1 MIAAGFLLSETFV
14 SQAERGD
21 GMTLSIRS
29 RQAAVGALA
38 TACVIMFTPAAAAQT
53 TTASTTTTCVPA
65 NTTRQ
70 LNQYIA
76 IQDCWDQTGG
86 NSGGRLVAEHY
97 AKWRVRLLTTD
108 PTEFY
113 RDYRGE
119 HRNTLVRL
127 FAGKTRSTIV
137 GLKLQVTDPALEFSI
152 PLMAI
157 NYQGKVGTG
166 QSYATT
172 LTSSNADQPYFRLS
186 TTTSTAIS
194 LSAKSTKD
202 ADSRLAARTLSA
214 VQNALKI
221 AAPQVTLLTELNKDN
236 SSRLASALDTTLASL
251 LSEATTET
259 ITATKSLESWT
270 RDSKFLVRVDLPRDV
285 PLRTAPPPRT
295 PDAAD
300 TGKIDAGSVF
310 FEVMLSCPRVS
321 IFHSEDLCAHADRE
335 AGSPAHDPIEEI
347 RQNVSAPQV
356 LSFEL
361 SPGKTIR
368 EHITSQAFFLNF
380 LRELPRAAA
389 TDTEAGLQLA
399 AFCDAV
405 VTELRAV
412 GLSTLDARIGNWAV
426 ISGIGDL
433 ALIRN
438 AAGTAGTSRTC
449 NTARPSPTW
458 IYNRDAE

>member
-1 MIAAGFLLSETFV
+1 M
-14 SQAERGD
+14 QWGD
-21 GMTLSIRS
+21 GMNLAIRG
-29 RQAAVGALA
+29 RMAAAAAFATSLA
-38 TACVIMFTPAAAAQT
+38 FMVPAAAQT
-53 TTASTTTTCVPA
+53 PA
-65 NTTRQ
+65 ESAIGRCLTSNTTRQ

-86 NSGGRLVAEHY
+86 TSNGRLVAEHY
-97 AKWRVRLLTTD
+97 AKWRVRLLSTD
-108 PTEFY
+108 PVGFY

-119 HRNTLVRL
+119 RRNTLVRL

-137 GLKLQVTDPALEFSI
+137 GLKLQVVDPSLEFSI

-166 QSYATT
+166 QSYATS

-202 ADSRLAARTLSA
+202 TDSRLATRTLAA

-221 AAPQVTLLTELNKDN
+221 AAPQATLLTELNKDN

-270 RDSKFLVRVDLPRDV
+270 KDSKFLVRVDLPADV
-285 PLRTAPPPRT
+285 PLRTAPPPKT
-295 PDAAD
+295 PEAAD
-300 TGKIDAGSVF
+300 TGKVGTGSVF
-310 FEVMLSCPRVS
+310 FEVSLSCPRLS
-321 IFHSEDLCAHADRE
+321 IFHSEDLCAHDGR
-335 AGSPAHDPIEEI
+335 SPDAVHDPIEEI
-347 RQNVSAPQV
+347 RQNLSAPQV
-356 LSFEL
+356 LGFEL

-368 EHITSQAFFLNF
+368 QHIASQTFFLNF
-380 LRELPRAAA
+380 LRELPESAAN
-389 TDTEAGLQLA
+389 DPREGLQLA

-412 GLSTLDARIGNWAV
+412 GLSTLDAQIGNWAV

-433 ALIRN
+433 ALIRD
-438 AAGTAGTSRTC
+438 AAGTAGVSRTC
-449 NTARPSPTW
+449 NTARPSPNW
-458 IYNRDAE
+458 KYNRAANRTGARP